1 MTSFQDTNSQ
11 LQMIF
16 ARKPEV
22 CPYCGASHIIRFG
35 KYKTTHRYRCMSC
48 RKTFISITGTAI
60 YYIHK
65 KQKFLQFVSSVN
77 EYGLKSI
84 IKTSKEFNISTL
96 TAFDWRHKFLLSMPA
111 ENNLLTKE
119 LGVNNHENKYSQ
131 KGRRGTKAFF
141 KSNFQNKKL
150 PDSNLIFFATE
161 YVSKTKLTNIGK
173 LRPQYVSRAFKD
185 LIYQKFNLI
194 TTLDKELLN
203 QVAKK
208 RSFDVLN
215 VVPDRAY
222 EYLSLKTLDNFSIN
236 FFDNIKK
243 KMRGV
248 ATKYLSVY
256 ANYFRVYFNR
266 KKYSLSEYM
275 KKLSTWPEYT
285 QMENFYK
292 AFMNN
297 YSEVKYNNPTNRK
310 WKLCYRFILCN
321 FEYVY

>member
-1 MTSFQDTNSQ
+1 MNSFKDTYSQ

-16 ARKPEV
+16 TRKPEM
-22 CPYCGASHIIRFG
+22 CPYCGANHIIRFG

-48 RKTFISITGTAI
+48 RKTFIPITGTAI

-65 KQKFLQFVSSVN
+65 KHKFLQFVSSVN
-77 EYGLKSI
+77 EFGLKSI

-96 TAFDWRHKFLLSMPA
+96 TAFDWRHKFLLSMPL
-111 ENNLLTKE
+111 ENNSLYRD

-131 KGRRGTKAFF
+131 KGRRGTKVFI

-150 PDSNLIFFATE
+150 PDSNLIFFAAD
-161 YVSKTKLTNIGK
+161 YVSKAKLINIGK
-173 LRPQYVSRAFKD
+173 LKPQFVSRAFKD
-185 LIYQKFNLI
+185 LNYQKLNLI
-194 TTLDKELLN
+194 TTLDGELLN
-203 QVAKK
+203 PAVKTKICNVINVAHG
-208 RSFDVLN
+208 RVN
-215 VVPDRAY
+215 
-222 EYLSLKTLDNFSIN
+222 EYLSLKTIYNFSNN
-236 FFDNIKK
+236 FSNYIRK

-266 KKYSLSEYM
+266 QKYCLSEYM

-285 QMENFYK
+285 QMEKFYK
-292 AFMNN
+292 TFMHN
-297 YSEVKYNNPTNRK
+297 YSEVKYNNPTKRK
-310 WKLCYRFILCN
+310 WKLWHRFILCN